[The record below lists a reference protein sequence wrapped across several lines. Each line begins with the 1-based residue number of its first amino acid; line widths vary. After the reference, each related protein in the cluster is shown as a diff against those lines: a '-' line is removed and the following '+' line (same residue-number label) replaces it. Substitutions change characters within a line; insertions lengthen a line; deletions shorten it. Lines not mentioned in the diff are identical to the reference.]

1 MSKIGFYDHCV
12 DLATG
17 CVFSVTNS
25 ELLNGEPHVLI
36 TPSHGLS

>member
-1 MSKIGFYDHCV
+1 MGFYDHWV
-12 DLATG
+12 DLATA
-17 CVFSVTNS
+17 CVSSVTNS